1 MNRRVLFTRMTR
13 LCLAIMVS
21 VTMCVPLLPASRAAQ
36 LPLLVLGITPAN
48 NATGVSIRTTIVAT
62 FSQTLI
68 AETVNRET
76 FQLFQPTGQPVPGL
90 VTATGPVAI
99 FAPVQQLS
107 PNTSYRVLIRGGQN
121 GVAGVGFAGGASF
134 LIQDFTSRFT
144 TGSDDGGGGTPI
156 TPEEGGTVTDPRR
169 GSAIIIAPNT
179 LRVTATIRVLTL
191 DTLDQPINND
201 CGVPIRSG
209 EVLPEVPGFERVTEV
224 VRYEASPC
232 GAVAFGPGGR
242 LLLPLIQQ
250 RFPTGLP
257 IRTTAPFRLFELSR
271 RNGRLRFLDTGIAAK
286 LTSEGGT
293 NRTRGNFVTVPDIQI
308 FGTFAAFREAPQN
321 KQSGSEG
328 DDFTVTG
335 ATSAVEQSGPIR
347 LYFPVISQ
355 SGGRAT
361 RISIAN
367 PDPNSNVDIV
377 FKAYRD
383 NGTLAGTQMR
393 TVNAN
398 RQASFLV
405 SELFPTLTS
414 GAIIT
419 ERQAGGLMTGFYEIA
434 DSFTAPTR
442 LSGAEAITQ
451 LQSTLLFPVVKSL
464 NQVFT
469 EVHVF
474 NPHGSPVNITLS
486 GFTAVGTR
494 VPATNA
500 IGQPLTMISLSP
512 FEKLIVYSDGSTSDP
527 NVRLDF
533 SNLDGGYVFVQSVDT
548 LPITGGELFGEMIGN
563 QMSLALLNSLPF
575 PRGCLP
581 SSTDPCACQVGN
593 PATSPVPSSLHQHT
607 MYAAYFE
614 GDPASSMIYLV
625 NVSEHP
631 AELGFRVYAEDGQF
645 RASFPPTGFL
655 TIQPHQVFQA
665 DPTAIFGFN
674 PSPGYVRIEDQNSAF
689 VGGLI
694 NRNTSTGRFAT
705 VIPLIPDDPQIT
717 QIPTSTYF
725 SRVQIDPASA
735 SPRQTTGMLVMNPTL
750 NSLQFR
756 IRLMTPT
763 GQLRQSSVLTAP
775 ALGAYTLTR
784 LSLATL
790 FSGLTLNGGY
800 ANVLVTTVPGP
811 GQGGRVIPVA
821 TYRTNQLVSTVQQQ
835 NQQP

>member
-1 MNRRVLFTRMTR
+1 MNGRVWFTFMLR

-21 VTMCVPLLPASRAAQ
+21 VTVCVPSPPASRAAQ

-48 NATGVSIRTTIVAT
+48 NATGVSTRTTIVAT
-62 FSQTLI
+62 FSHPLI
-68 AETVNRET
+68 PRTVNQET
-76 FQLFQPTGQPVPGL
+76 FQLLQPTGLPVLGL
-90 VTATGPVAI
+90 VTASGPLAI
-99 FAPVQQLS
+99 FAPLQQLS
-107 PNTSYRVLIRGGQN
+107 PNTTYRVLIRGGPN
-121 GVAGVGFAGGASF
+121 GVASF
-134 LIQDFTSRFT
+134 LAFLSQDFTSRFT
-144 TGSDDGGGGTPI
+144 TGSDDGGSGTTI
-156 TPEEGGTVTDPRR
+156 TPEQGGTVTDPRR
-169 GSAIIIAPNT
+169 GSAIIIPPNT
-179 LRVTATIRVLTL
+179 LRVTATVRVLTL

-201 CGVPIRSG
+201 CGVPIRSN

-232 GAVAFGPGGR
+232 GAVAFGPGAR

-257 IRTTAPFRLFELSR
+257 IRNTAPFRLFELSR
-271 RNGRLRFLDTGIAAK
+271 RNGRLQFLDTGIAAK

-308 FGTFAAFREAPQN
+308 FGTFAAFSEAPQK

-328 DDFTVTG
+328 DESTVTE
-335 ATSAVEQSGPIR
+335 ATSAVEQSDPIR

-355 SGGRAT
+355 SGGRTT

-367 PDPNSNVDIV
+367 PDPSANVDIV
-377 FKAYRD
+377 FRAYRD
-383 NGTLAGTQMR
+383 NGMLAGTQLR

-405 SELFPTLTS
+405 SDLFPTLTS
-414 GAIIT
+414 GAIIA

-451 LQSTLLFPVVKSL
+451 FQSTLLFPVVKSL

-474 NPHGSPVNITLS
+474 NPHTSPVNITLS
-486 GFTAVGTR
+486 GFTAAGTR

-500 IGQPLTMISLSP
+500 IDQPLATISLSP
-512 FEKLIVYSDGSTSDP
+512 LGKLIVYSDGSTSDP

-533 SNLDGGYVFVQSVDT
+533 NNLDGGYVFVQANA
-548 LPITGGELFGEMIGN
+548 LPITGGELFGEMIAG
-563 QMSLALLNSLPF
+563 QMTLALLNSLPF

-581 SSTDPCACQVGN
+581 SSTDPCGCQVGD

-607 MYAAYFE
+607 MYAPYFE
-614 GDPASSMIYLV
+614 SDPAGSIIYLV

-631 AELGFRVYAEDGQF
+631 AELGFRVYGEDGQF

-655 TIQPHQVFQA
+655 TVLPHQVFQA
-665 DPTAIFGFN
+665 DPTSIFGFN

-689 VGGLI
+689 VGGLL
-694 NRNTSTGRFAT
+694 NRNTSPGRFAT
-705 VIPLIPDDPQIT
+705 VIPLIPDDPQTT

-735 SPRQTTGMLVMNPTL
+735 NPRQTTGMLVMNPTL
-750 NSLQFR
+750 NSVQFR
-756 IRLMTPT
+756 IRITTPT

-790 FSGLTLNGGY
+790 FSGLTVNGGF

-821 TYRTNQLVSTVQQQ
+821 TYRTSQLVSTVQQQ
-835 NQQP
+835 NPQP

>member
-1 MNRRVLFTRMTR
+1 MNRGVRLRIMTR
-13 LCLAIMVS
+13 SWLAIMVS
-21 VTMCVPLLPASRAAQ
+21 VTLCLPLLPTSRAGQ
-36 LPLLVLGITPAN
+36 LPLLVLAITPAN
-48 NATGVSIRTTIVAT
+48 NATGVSTRTTIVAT

-76 FQLFQPTGQPVPGL
+76 FLLIQPTGQPVAGI
-90 VTATGPVAI
+90 VTATGPLAV
-99 FAPVQQLS
+99 FAPLQELS
-107 PNTSYRVLIRGGQN
+107 PNTSYRVLIRGGPN
-121 GVAGVGFAGGASF
+121 GVAGGLFGFPSF
-134 LIQDFTSRFT
+134 LVQDFTSRFT
-144 TGSDDGGGGTPI
+144 TGSGGAGDGTEV
-156 TPEEGGTVTDPRR
+156 TPEQGGTVTDPRR
-169 GSAIIIAPNT
+169 GSAIIIPPNT
-179 LRVTATIRVLTL
+179 LRVTARVRVLTL
-191 DTLDQPINND
+191 DTLDQQINND
-201 CGVPIRSG
+201 CGVPIRPG
-209 EVLPEVPGFERVTEV
+209 EELPGVPGFERVTEV
-224 VRYEASPC
+224 VRYEADPC
-232 GAVAFGPGGR
+232 GVVAFAPGGR

-250 RFPTGLP
+250 KFPIGLP
-257 IRTTAPFRLFELSR
+257 IRSTAPFRLFELSR
-271 RNGRLRFLDTGIAAK
+271 RGGRLQFLDTGIAAK

-293 NRTRGNFVTVPDIQI
+293 NRTRGNFVTTPDIQI
-308 FGTFAAFREAPQN
+308 FGTFAAFRQISQ
-321 KQSGSEG
+321 KKHSGSDA
-328 DDFTVTG
+328 DDFAVAE
-335 ATSAVEQSGPIR
+335 ATSAVEQNNPVR

-355 SGGRAT
+355 GSGRAT

-367 PDPNSNVDIV
+367 PDTSANVDIL
-377 FKAYRD
+377 FRAYRD
-383 NGTLAGTQMR
+383 NGTLAGTQLR

-405 SELFPTLTS
+405 SDLFPTLTS
-414 GAIIT
+414 GAIIA
-419 ERQAGGLMTGFYEIA
+419 ERQAGGALTGFYEIA
-434 DSFTAPTR
+434 DSFTAPNR
-442 LSGAEAITQ
+442 LSGAEAATQ
-451 LQSTLLFPVVKSL
+451 LQTTLLFPVVKSL

-474 NPHGSPVNITLS
+474 NPHGMPVNITLS
-486 GFTAVGTR
+486 GFTAAGTR

-500 IGQPLTMISLSP
+500 IGQPLTTISLSP
-512 FEKLIVYSDGSTSDP
+512 FEKLIVYNDGSTTKA

-533 SNLDGGYVFVQSVDT
+533 TNLDGGYVFVQSVDAVA
-548 LPITGGELFGEMIGN
+548 ITGGELFGEMMSG

-593 PATSPVPSSLHQHT
+593 PATSPVPSALHQHT
-607 MYAAYFE
+607 MYAPYFE
-614 GDPASSMIYLV
+614 NDPASSIIYLV

-631 AELGFRVYAEDGQF
+631 AELGFRVYGEDGQF

-655 TIQPHQVFQA
+655 TIAPHQVFQA
-665 DPTAIFGFN
+665 DPMTLFGFN
-674 PSPGYVRIEDQNSAF
+674 PSPGYVRVEDQNSAF

-705 VIPLIPDDPQIT
+705 IIPLIPDDPQIT

-735 SPRQTTGMLVMNPTL
+735 NPRQTTGMLVMNPTL

-756 IRLMTPT
+756 IRITTPT

-821 TYRTNQLVSTVQQQ
+821 TYRTSQLVSTVQQQ